1 VDNFIGNH
9 IHNDLPI
16 YLLYL
21 PDMRLVH
28 RSTVK
33 QLIQPSINGIVHQYI
48 ASQDGKFPKEEYIKQ
63 LVKQETRYAIFSH
76 RWLVDGELTFQDLSK
91 LKSISAGGFI
101 PLIKSPEKLKELR
114 GAAILDHAI
123 NFSGRSDP
131 NRNGCEV
138 FQKMKEI
145 CECMSDQDHHA
156 SDFVKLVKFCEAAE
170 RCNCKYVWLDT
181 ACINKQSSTEL
192 EESIRSM
199 FSWYRNSHICIVHL
213 SDTTEPH
220 TMVNDAW
227 FTRGWTLQE
236 LLAPKVIKFFSQLW
250 RPLTAKQNDKI
261 PDTELG
267 IPLWKVISQITG
279 IPEVQLL
286 NFKPGIINVRERMV
300 WVSRRQTTRVE
311 DKAYCLI
318 GIFNIPFSIAY
329 GEGQMAFHRLQV
341 EILQRSH
348 DRGLFAW
355 SGSPSPHNSMFAA
368 GPEAFF
374 SLEGSLI
381 MAGEE
386 VAGSTDPTYALT
398 NYGLRI
404 PLSIYD
410 VQHIKVLGKRHGVWI
425 THQLEVLGL
434 GEIKVEFDFLIGD
447 AKLMVG
453 ILGNI
458 PGNQSLAI
466 VLTSLEIPSQRQ
478 YKRMTT
484 KNAIK
489 LPSSNKWKVPKEIF
503 IE

>member
-1 VDNFIGNH
+1 MDVQREETQCEQDIK
-9 IHNDLPI
+9 L
-16 YLLYL
+16 
-21 PDMRLVH
+21 M
-28 RSTVK
+28 VK
-33 QLIQPSINGIVHQYI
+33 DIT
-48 ASQDGKFPKEEYIKQ
+48 K
-63 LVKQETRYAIFSH
+63 YAMFSH
-76 RWLVDGELTFQDLSK
+76 RWLFEGELTFQDLSK
-91 LKSISAGGFI
+91 LESISGAGFTQ
-101 PLIKSPEKLKELR
+101 LIESPKELKGLH
-114 GAAILDHAI
+114 GAAILHQAKA
-123 NFSGRSDP
+123 FSAQGNSKRD
-131 NRNGCEV
+131 GYEV
-138 FQKMKEI
+138 FEKMKEI
-145 CECMSDQDHHA
+145 CKRMIDQGRHA
-156 SDFVKLVKFCEAAE
+156 TDFVKLVKFCEVAE
-170 RCNCKYVWLDT
+170 QCGCDYIWLDT
-181 ACINKQSSTEL
+181 GCINQHSSTEL

-213 SDTTEPH
+213 GKTTEVRNMPL
-220 TMVNDAW
+220 DPW

-236 LLAPKVIKFFSQLW
+236 LLAPKAIKFFSQSWL
-250 RPLTAKQNDKI
+250 PLTLKRNDKI
-261 PDTELG
+261 PDAELG
-267 IPLWKVISQITG
+267 IPLWEMITKITR

-286 NFKPGIINVRERMV
+286 NFEPGTISVRERMV
-300 WVSRRQTTRVE
+300 WASKRKTTRTE
-311 DKAYCLI
+311 DIAYCLI
-318 GIFNIPFSIAY
+318 GIFNIPLSIAY
-329 GEGQMAFHRLQV
+329 GEGPMAFYRLQV
-341 EILQRSH
+341 EIVQRSH

-355 SGSPSPHNSMFAA
+355 SGSPSLHNSMFAA

-404 PLSIYD
+404 PLSIHD
-410 VQHIKVLGKRHGVWI
+410 VQHIEVLGENDGVWI

-434 GEIKVEFDFLIGD
+434 GEIKVEFDCLIGD

-458 PGNQSLAI
+458 QGNQSLAI
-466 VLTSLEIPSQRQ
+466 VLISPEIHSQKQ